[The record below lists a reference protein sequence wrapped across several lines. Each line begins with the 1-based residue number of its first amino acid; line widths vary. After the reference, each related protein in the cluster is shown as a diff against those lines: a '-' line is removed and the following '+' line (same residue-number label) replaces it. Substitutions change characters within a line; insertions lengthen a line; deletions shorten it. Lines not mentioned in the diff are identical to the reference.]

1 MPTNLIVSNFW
12 SMNITPMW
20 FSALVGRK
28 IAIFELLDS
37 YSPTLPAG
45 KVWVNVIPK
54 LSSLGLKIPEKVVFV
69 CPQPH

>member
-37 YSPTLPAG
+37 YSPTLLSAAMVCLG
-45 KVWVNVIPK
+45 KLEK
-54 LSSLGLKIPEKVVFV
+54 LSKWQEFAKALF
-69 CPQPH
+69 